1 MANRAMRPIIAGLMD
16 ETLILEEISAT
27 GVVSSLWLDRN
38 VANRCIPA
46 TGQTLHR
53 AACGF
58 CRDFLKG
65 CARLDWAAGQKM
77 LCHQPLAAF
86 SL

>member
-38 VANRCIPA
+38 VANLRISA
-46 TGQTLHR
+46 TGRQLHLT
-53 AACGF
+53 
-58 CRDFLKG
+58 DLS
-65 CARLDWAAGQKM
+65 DVV
-77 LCHQPLAAF
+77 
-86 SL
+86 